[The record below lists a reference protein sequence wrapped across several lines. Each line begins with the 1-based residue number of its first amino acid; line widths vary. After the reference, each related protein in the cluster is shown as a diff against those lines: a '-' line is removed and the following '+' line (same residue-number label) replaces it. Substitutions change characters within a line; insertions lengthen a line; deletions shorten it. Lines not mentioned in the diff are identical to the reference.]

1 MNYLLIGNEYY
12 NLRKRKN
19 ELLSGIQQSDLNVIY
34 YNDASESAIDEIV
47 NDCQTV
53 PFFADKKVIV
63 CTNPLFIVDNKNAG
77 KDDLNKIIN
86 YLREP
91 TDTTEL
97 IIYVEKN
104 MSLNQNA
111 LKQLIKYLN
120 VEKYDAL
127 NEEEFTELVKKDLKD
142 AHVEINNAALNLLL
156 KRLPLNVEN
165 WKSELN
171 KLCIYDKPLDK
182 EAINSL
188 VCRQLEKDAFAL
200 TKAINKKNLVAALQI
215 FHDLLTI
222 NKSDLLGLLA
232 LVAIQFRTMSQY
244 KILQEM
250 GNTNNDI
257 AQKMNVSAGSV
268 YYKLKECDGRNSGQ
282 LLNMLNELALLDQ
295 NIKSGKI
302 DPVLGMELFIVK
314 AVRSS

>member
-1 MNYLLIGNEYY
+1 MNYLLVGNEYY
-12 NLRKRKN
+12 NLRNRKN
-19 ELLSGIQQSDLNVIY
+19 ELLSGIQQNDLNVIY
-34 YNDASESAIDEIV
+34 YNDATGNDIDEIIT
-47 NDCQTV
+47 DCQTI
-53 PFFADKKVIV
+53 PFFADKKAIV
-63 CTNPLFIVDNKNAG
+63 CVNPLFIVDNKNAD
-77 KDDLNKIIN
+77 KDDLNKIIG
-86 YLREP
+86 YLKESVE
-91 TDTTEL
+91 TTEL

-104 MSLNQNA
+104 TVLNQNA
-111 LKQLIKYLN
+111 LKQLTKYLK

-127 NEEEFTELVKKDLKD
+127 NEEEFTELVKKDLRY
-142 AHVEINNAALNLLL
+142 AHIEINNAALNLLL

-171 KLCIYDKPLDK
+171 KLYLYGSPLDK
-182 EAINSL
+182 EAIDAL

-200 TKAINKKNLVAALQI
+200 TGAINKKNLTAALQT

-232 LVAIQFRTMSQY
+232 LIAAQFRTMSQY

-268 YYKLKECDGRNSGQ
+268 YYKLKECDGRNSDQ
-282 LLNMLNELALLDQ
+282 LLKILNELAQLDQ
-295 NIKSGKI
+295 SIKSGKI

-314 AVRSS
+314 TVRSS